1 MKEEKEE
8 LKEKIGL
15 MKSQVEKWKE
25 LKKIVETQKFIKRK
39 WTETLYHYKQQQEA
53 LNSRIET
60 LINFFLKKE
69 NVLIDIK
76 LIILKGFFLFH
87 YEELKKKNNICRD
100 RKVGKTN

>member
-60 LINFFLKKE
+60 RINYFFKE
-69 NVLIDIK
+69 GECIDRYK
-76 LIILKGFFLFH
+76 VDYFEGFFSISL
-87 YEELKKKNNICRD
+87 
-100 RKVGKTN
+100 